1 MATIDLAPPQER
13 LNPPPQPSPPY
24 ARSYLLIRMSVGLM
38 GIVLPFAL
46 ILGEYFFVRGDVDV
60 RGSLSSYYHSPMS
73 DLFVA
78 TLSITGFLL
87 IMYRIGEYR
96 KPGFWFS
103 LAAGVAVLGVVFF
116 PTWRP
121 GLSRDAARC
130 GDTPEP
136 PGCSS
141 VQQFLHEG
149 PTAVIHFTCA
159 VVFILCLAVIAGLF
173 ARESRELAKD
183 DRRLARDATVQWTC
197 MVLILAAV
205 GWVALGQVAD
215 LTIWKITPLYAGEVG
230 AVWAFGV
237 SWLLAS
243 RSYEGRSDRK

>member
-1 MATIDLAPPQER
+1 MATIDLAPPRASRTGQQA
-13 LNPPPQPSPPY
+13 PPPY

-38 GIVLPFAL
+38 GIILPFVL

-87 IMYRIGEYR
+87 IMYRIGDYR
-96 KPGFWFS
+96 GAGFWFS
-103 LAAGVAVLGVVFF
+103 LAAGITVLGVVFF

-121 GLSRDAARC
+121 GLTHDEARC
-130 GDTPEP
+130 GATPEP

-141 VQQFLHEG
+141 VQQFLHER

-173 ARESRELAKD
+173 ARENRKLAKNN
-183 DRRLARDATVQWTC
+183 RRLARDATVQQAC
-197 MVLILAAV
+197 MFLILAAV
-205 GWVALGQVAD
+205 GWVALGDRFD
-215 LTIWKITPLYAGEVG
+215 LTIWKITPLYAGEVV

-243 RSYEGRSDRK
+243 RSYVGGSDAK

>member
-1 MATIDLAPPQER
+1 MATIDLAPPR
-13 LNPPPQPSPPY
+13 PARDDPRAAPPY

-38 GIVLPFAL
+38 GIMLPGAL
-46 ILGEYFFVRGDVDV
+46 IVGEYFFVRGGVDV

-103 LAAGVAVLGVVFF
+103 LTAGVTVLGVVFF
-116 PTWRP
+116 PTSRP
-121 GLSRDAARC
+121 GLTPDEARC
-130 GDTPEP
+130 GATPEP
-136 PGCSS
+136 AGCSS
-141 VQQFLHEG
+141 VQQYLHEG

-159 VVFILCLAVIAGLF
+159 VVFILSLAVIAGLF
-173 ARESRELAKD
+173 ARENRALAKNNP
-183 DRRLARDATVQWTC
+183 RLARDAAVQRVC

-205 GWVALGQVAD
+205 GWVALGQWAD
-215 LTIWKITPLYAGEVG
+215 LTIWKITPLYAGEVL

-243 RSYEGRSDRK
+243 RSHVGGSTRE